1 MTHNDT
7 VKLLRQQGF
16 SMADAN
22 DLATKL
28 MAKQTAAQRRLLKDD
43 WDGLLAPLRQQ
54 VKTLSSAQSTWQ
66 HKRKEVYLNYL
77 LLLRKT
83 VIKIDNARADAA
95 LKGHNIPQ
103 AARAH
108 GLERDGLAWADWI
121 PDDVIAATRR
131 EFDLMYT
138 QHPVRGKHLI
148 PFQTARERST
158 KNMRWD
164 KLAAYLTAEL
174 IARIP
179 EGNNAPLIDA
189 MQQALERVLSHDRA
203 QACPVKWTHLLPSE
217 YQRRLEAWY
226 TASHSGLRPPES
238 LPVDIREEYYLAEAR
253 VAEREDDGTRYSV
266 TMTGARPPEF

>member
-189 MQQALERVLSHDRA
+189 MQQALETVLAHDRSA
-203 QACPVKWTHLLPSE
+203 ACPVNWTHLLHTE
-217 YQRRLEAWY
+217 YRRRLDAWY
-226 TASHSGLRPPES
+226 TASHNGLRPPEG

-253 VAEREDDGTRYSV
+253 VAERGKVRYVNV
-266 TMTGARPPEF
+266 TMPGARDPEF